1 MTKLSEL
8 ERNIFLY
15 LCLFL
20 QELLIY
26 SSENGTDAKT
36 LATVFGDVL
45 LRDPIRNSKPQ
56 ANRGKAGFVYHFLI
70 NDQSQL
76 IAMRK

>member
-1 MTKLSEL
+1 MMKLSEL
-8 ERNIFLY
+8 ERNIFLFI
-15 LCLFL
+15 CSFL
-20 QELLIY
+20 QELLMY

-45 LRDPIRNSKPQ
+45 LRDPIRNSRPQ
-56 ANRGKAGFVYHFLI
+56 ANRRKAEFVYHFLV

-76 IAMRK
+76 IAMKK